1 MKSFMKI
8 IYLPIAIASLFISS
22 AAFAQMPSTGGSNPN
37 AQQNPG
43 AASANRNPNLDNIP
57 RQGAVGEYVGGNVSF
72 PGGALPWDPILI
84 NVVCNGKTTYT
95 SATDPK
101 GNWVIAPIKKGDPA
115 ANREANSKAAA
126 EYIGCNVQAALPG
139 FSSNTLTI
147 TDHNVTDE
155 PNLGTL
161 ALKKD
166 ESATGVAVSATTAAA
181 SKEAVKSYEKARSEW
196 LENKPEKAEKDLQ
209 KAVQADPRFAEAWY
223 QLGKMQEVTK
233 SPDAANSFQ
242 KAIAADPKFLP
253 PYDHIVPI
261 IAKSEKWQEVADH
274 TNHELEL
281 NPAGS
286 PRIFYYNALANMKLN
301 KPDLAETSATKGLAM
316 DPNHTEPNIEQL
328 LAVILANRQDYAG
341 ALQHLRNSLTY
352 MPPGPNADLV
362 KKQIA
367 QLETIV
373 PQSK

>member
-1 MKSFMKI
+1 MKTAL
-8 IYLPIAIASLFISS
+8 LPVAIASLAFTST
-22 AAFAQMPSTGGSNPN
+22 AFAQMPNSSGPRPSTAPN
-37 AQQNPG
+37 TG
-43 AASANRNPNLDNIP
+43 ASANTNPDLNNLAK
-57 RQGAVGEYVGGNVSF
+57 QGALGEYVGSNISF

-84 NVVCNGKTTYT
+84 NVVCNGKAAYT

-101 GNWVIAPIKKGDPA
+101 GNWVIAPIKKGDRS
-115 ANREANSKAAA
+115 ANLGSNSNSKAAA
-126 EYIGCNVQAALPG
+126 EFIGCNVQAALPG

-147 TDHNVTDE
+147 TDHNVTED

-166 ESATGVAVSATTAAA
+166 ESATGVAISDTTATV
-181 SKEAVKSYEKARSEW
+181 SKDAVKSYDKARGEW
-196 LENKPEKAEKDLQ
+196 LENKPDKAEKDLQ
-209 KAVQADPRFAEAWY
+209 KAVQADPKFAEAWY
-223 QLGKMQEVTK
+223 QLGKIQEVK
-233 SPDAANSFQ
+233 NSPDAANSFQ
-242 KAIAADPKFLP
+242 KSIAADPKFLP

-261 IAKSEKWQEVADH
+261 VAKSEKWQEVADD
-274 TNHELEL
+274 TNHELQL

-286 PRIFYYNALANMKLN
+286 PRIFYYNALAYVKLN

-328 LAVILANRQDYAG
+328 LAVILANRQDFAG

-352 MPPGPNADLV
+352 MPPGPNVDLV